1 MVGTMLAGTY
11 ESPGDIK
18 EDRSGRLYK
27 ENYGMAS
34 ARAVADRTENE
45 DAFTRAKK
53 GFFREGI
60 STSRIYLSPGFEA
73 VGAIL
78 IDVIT
83 GLKSAMTYVGALDLD
98 AIYEHA
104 VVGVQTVGGFH
115 EGRPHGR
122 IFERGEART

>member
-18 EDRSGRLYK
+18 EDRDGRFYK

-45 DAFTRAKK
+45 DNFARAKK

-60 STSRIYLSPGFEA
+60 SSSRIYLAPGAES

-78 IDVIT
+78 IDIIT
-83 GLKSAMTYVGALDLD
+83 GLQSSMSYIGAQNLREIHDK
-98 AIYEHA
+98 A

-122 IFERGEART
+122 VVERD